1 MLCRVE
7 ITERKKRVSREI
19 ERVGEVKTKEIDE
32 VEVVS
37 KIKDALRQ
45 WSEARLANGDL
56 LLVILHGPEIERQW
70 RDKTRVFAVRTPEWA
85 GDEDGESV

>member
-1 MLCRVE
+1 M
-7 ITERKKRVSREI
+7 
-19 ERVGEVKTKEIDE
+19 GEVKTKEMDKM
-32 VEVVS
+32 EVVS

-56 LLVILHGPEIERQW
+56 LLAILHGPEIERQW
-70 RDKTRVFAVRTPEWA
+70 RDEIRVFAVRTPKWA

>member
-1 MLCRVE
+1 M
-7 ITERKKRVSREI
+7 
-19 ERVGEVKTKEIDE
+19 KTKEMDK
-32 VEVVS
+32 VDVVS

-70 RDKTRVFAVRTPEWA
+70 RDKTRVFAVRTPKWA